1 MWGFSRM
8 VGSILIIGDQN
19 KQGQDLRDA
28 LKKETNFLVKMIP
41 LNGISVDA
49 TVEIEP
55 DLIIVNPK
63 TSYLEIMDFYHS
75 LKKQPQVEDSP
86 IALLMDES
94 EMRAA
99 DLPSGV
105 QEVLYRPLRIP
116 ESIARVKLLFKRVH
130 KVDQKDII
138 QRGKLTIDISKY
150 EVRVG
155 DKKID
160 LTFTEF
166 ELLKF
171 LCGNPGTV
179 FGREVLLNKVWGY
192 EYYGGTRTVDV
203 HIRRLR
209 SKIENKSSVFIETV
223 RNIGYKF
230 ISQD

>member
-1 MWGFSRM
+1 M

-19 KQGQDLRDA
+19 KQGQELRDA
-28 LKKETNFLVKMIP
+28 LKRETNFAVHQVSK
-41 LNGISVDA
+41 NGIAPSLV
-49 TVEIEP
+49 VEKDP
-55 DLIIVNPK
+55 DLILMNPK
-63 TSYLEIMDFYHS
+63 TTYFEMIDLYYA
-75 LKKQPQVEDSP
+75 LKKEPQVQDIP
-86 IALLMDES
+86 MILLMDES
-94 EMRAA
+94 EMKTA
-99 DLPSGV
+99 DLPSGI

-116 ESIARVKLLFKRVH
+116 EAVARINLLYKRVH
-130 KVDQKDII
+130 KIDQKNLI
-138 QRGKLTIDISKY
+138 QRGKISLDVTKY

-171 LCGNPGTV
+171 LCTNPGTV
-179 FGREVLLNKVWGY
+179 FTREVLLNKVWGY

-209 SKIENKSSVFIETV
+209 SKIEGKSSTFIETV

-230 ISQD
+230 TSET